1 MTTAITIRPANHMV
15 EITHETKG
23 PDGWARSHSSVLE
36 PLGPERTVHIWTG
49 NRITVEEI
57 TERPSG
63 VIQT

>member
-1 MTTAITIRPANHMV
+1 MV